1 MKSSNFGYIP
11 ALDHLRGFAAI
22 LVLFFHGLH
31 YISWGMV
38 SEEPYNPSNWPVASN
53 PVMALLVEG
62 HTAVS
67 LFFVLSG
74 FVFTVGSLHK
84 RLNFAGFYRNRLLRT
99 YPLFLFFLALGVIFY
114 AENASLA
121 ALLQSVFF
129 MANSSTA
136 FTGGPFTFVSWSI
149 AVEWQFYLLFPLL
162 LLALQRWDW
171 RILPCLILA
180 LIVLRAGLWWQGA
193 DMLRIGYWSILGR
206 LDQFLIGMLAGIY
219 YRQLFAPGRL
229 RDWQAVYG
237 AVLVLLVLF
246 VFNRMGGGAQNN
258 HVWIL
263 WPTIEAAAWAIFL
276 LGYLSL
282 SRHFPKS
289 AGRVLVALG
298 AVSYSVYLVHYVV
311 LSYFMGQGWDTL
323 VVVGTPITTALLN
336 TLIFILPVVLIASAL
351 TFRGIERPFLRRRRA
366 YVAGSTKA
374 NSAIEPT

>member
-11 ALDHLRGFAAI
+11 ALDHLRGFAAV

-31 YISWGMV
+31 YISWGMA
-38 SEEPYNPSNWPVASN
+38 SAEPYNPANWPVASN
-53 PVMALLVEG
+53 PFMALLVEG

-99 YPLFLFFLALGVIFY
+99 YPLFLCFLLLGIVFY
-114 AENASLA
+114 PDNVTLIG
-121 ALLQSVFF
+121 LLQSVFF

-136 FTGGPFTFVSWSI
+136 FAGGPFTFVSWSI
-149 AVEWQFYLLFPLL
+149 AVEWQFYLLFPFL
-162 LLALQRWDW
+162 LLALQRWSW
-171 RILPCLILA
+171 RVLPCLILA

-193 DMLRIGYWSILGR
+193 DMLRIGYWSLLGR

-219 YRQLFAPGRL
+219 YRQIFVPGRL
-229 RDWQAVYG
+229 RAWQAAFG

-246 VFNRMGGGAQNN
+246 IFNRMGGGAQNN

-263 WPTIEAAAWAIFL
+263 WPALEAAAWAIFL

-282 SRHFPKS
+282 AQHFLPS
-289 AGRVLVALG
+289 VGRVLVALG
-298 AVSYSVYLVHYVV
+298 AVSYSIYLMHYVV
-311 LSYFMGQGWDTL
+311 LNFFMQQGWDTL
-323 VVVGTPITTALLN
+323 VVLGSPIATALLN
-336 TLIFILPVVLIASAL
+336 TLLFILPVVLLLSAL
-351 TFRGIERPFLRRRRA
+351 TFRGIEKPFLRRRQA